1 MRISVSSPVSRA
13 ALGICSGGRRLSVGG
28 GGAHKTVIPASI
40 LLPMSVRKKSGRA
53 KPSDPPSFPAR
64 VGLRHGAV
72 PGRGRYSVDGLYRS
86 AAMRAT
92 LEHGLAG
99 DAQVTRARIDLRT
112 GNLLVEFDRALSHAE
127 MAWRIDRLLAGKC
140 AIPKGAKKQ
149 APAREKKAGGGKP
162 PPVHESP
169 GAKGHAVS
177 AEEALAAVASRRE
190 GLGVE
195 EAASRLREHGPN
207 ELPVAK
213 PRSDLAVFIDQFKS
227 LPVAMLGGSAAM
239 SLATGSPLDALVTL
253 GVVGA
258 NGGIGY
264 AMESGAEKT
273 IHDITGRGEHRVLV
287 RREGAVR
294 DILSREVVPGDV
306 VVLTPGAFIEAD
318 ARIVEAVGLTVDES
332 SLTGESVPVSKHA
345 GTLDDRDAPLGER
358 ANSVFRGT
366 IVDGGSGLAVVMA
379 TGADTEIGRIQA
391 LTGEARP
398 PQTPIERELE
408 RMGRHLVYLSLGVC
422 GGVFALG
429 VARGLG
435 TMPMLKSAVALAVA
449 AVPEGLPAI
458 ATSTLALGLGELK
471 KKNVLVRRLE
481 AVEGLGS
488 LNVLCFDKTGTLTQN
503 SMTVESLLVGAET
516 LHLGTDGFGTED
528 GHADLKRHEMK
539 KFLEVAALCSEV
551 KIEENGNGP
560 LFHGSPTEVA
570 LVDLAARGGV
580 DVAAVRGDNPV
591 DRVAYRTESR
601 KFMVSRHHR
610 LSEEKISLAVKGS
623 PDQVLQ
629 RCRVMEVNGSL
640 AALDGEARSKILA
653 ENERFASEGLRV
665 LGLAYSH
672 DPANAPEEPKDLIW
686 LGLVAMKDP
695 LRGGMADLMA
705 EFHKAGIRTVMITGD
720 QPATA
725 YAIAREVGLAGAA
738 EPVIV
743 DAAKLDG
750 LSPEAFRGT
759 VAGGNVFAR
768 VSPARKLEI
777 IRALQETG
785 MRVGMTGDGIN
796 DGPALRAADVG
807 IAMGQGGA
815 QSAQDVAD
823 VVIRDD
829 DLTTLGAGI
838 AQGRATYANIRK
850 AIHFLLATNLSEI
863 AIVAAETMAP
873 GDQLESPMEMFW
885 INLVTDI
892 LPALGLA
899 LEEPEQ
905 GIMSVPPRDPEA
917 PMFTADYYKMLASEA
932 GIISAASL
940 AAHGYGLLRYGP
952 GPRTR
957 SITFSTLIGS
967 QLLFALSCRH
977 DRFHGLSG
985 GGLFGNKYLN
995 GTLTAA
1001 GALQILPL
1009 AWPPL
1014 RRLLGLAPIGISD
1027 GLVIGGSMLAS
1038 FAGTEYLLARRT
1050 MKNAGPQPVA

>member
-1 MRISVSSPVSRA
+1 
-13 ALGICSGGRRLSVGG
+13 
-28 GGAHKTVIPASI
+28 
-40 LLPMSVRKKSGRA
+40 
-53 KPSDPPSFPAR
+53 
-64 VGLRHGAV
+64 
-72 PGRGRYSVDGLYRS
+72 
-86 AAMRAT
+86 MRAR

-99 DAQVTRARIDLRT
+99 DPQVVRAYADLKT
-112 GNLLVEFDRALSHAE
+112 GNLLVEFDRVLSHEE
-127 MAWRIDRLLAGKC
+127 MAWRIDALLDGK
-140 AIPKGAKKQ
+140 
-149 APAREKKAGGGKP
+149 
-162 PPVHESP
+162 S
-169 GAKGHAVS
+169 VS
-177 AEEALAAVASRRE
+177 AAAACPEEQSGKASVSASPTGPWHIATVEEVLAAIATRRE

-195 EAASRLREHGPN
+195 EAASRLREYGPN
-207 ELPVAK
+207 ELPVAR
-213 PRSDLAVFIDQFKS
+213 PRSELALLLDQFKS
-227 LPVAMLGGSAAM
+227 LPVAMLGGSAIM

-258 NGGIGY
+258 NGGVGY

-273 IHDITGRGEHRVLV
+273 IRDITGHGEHRVLV
-287 RREGAVR
+287 RREGGVR
-294 DILSREVVPGDV
+294 DVSCRELVPGDV
-306 VVLTPGAFIEAD
+306 LVLTPGAFIEAD
-318 ARIVEAVGLTVDES
+318 ARIIEAVGLTVDES

-345 GTLDDRDAPLGER
+345 GMLDDADAPLSER
-358 ANSVFRGT
+358 ANCVFRGT
-366 IVDGGSGLAVVMA
+366 IVDGGSGLAVVVA
-379 TGADTEIGRIQA
+379 TGPKTEIGRIQA

-398 PQTPIERELE
+398 PQTPIERELD

-481 AVEGLGS
+481 AVEGLGA

-503 SMTVESLLVGAET
+503 KMTVESLLVGSK
-516 LHLGTDGFGTED
+516 LFHLGSEGFGTED
-528 GHADLKRHEMK
+528 GRADLKRHEMK

-551 KIEENGNGP
+551 KIEASDDGP

-570 LVDLAARGGV
+570 LVDLAVQGGV

-591 DRVAYRTESR
+591 DRVVYRTERR

-629 RCRVMEVNGSL
+629 RCQLME
-640 AALDGEARSKILA
+640 LDGALAGLSDDERARIVA
-653 ENERFASEGLRV
+653 ENERFAGEGLRV

-672 DPANAPEEPKDLIW
+672 DPATDPQEPDNLIW

-705 EFHKAGIRTVMITGD
+705 EFHKGGIRTIMITGD

-725 YAIAREVGLAGAA
+725 RAIAREVGLAGDAA
-738 EPVIV
+738 PVVV
-743 DAAKLDG
+743 DAAKLEG
-750 LSPEAFRGT
+750 LSPEAFRET

-863 AIVAAETMAP
+863 AVIAAETMSP

-885 INLVTDI
+885 INLVTDV

-905 GIMSVPPRDPEA
+905 GIMSVPPRDPDA
-917 PMFTADYYKMLASEA
+917 PMFTTDYYKMLASEA
-932 GIISAASL
+932 GIISASAL
-940 AAHGYGLLRYGP
+940 AAHAYGLVRYGP

-957 SITFSTLIGS
+957 SLTFTTLIGS
-967 QLLFALSCRH
+967 QLLHALSCRH
-977 DRFHGLSG
+977 DRFHGLTG
-985 GGLFGNKYLN
+985 GELFGNKYLN
-995 GTLTAA
+995 GTLAAA
-1001 GALQILPL
+1001 GALQLLPL

-1014 RRLLGLAPIGISD
+1014 RRLLGLAPIGIAD

-1038 FAGTEYLLARRT
+1038 FAGNEFLLARRT
-1050 MKNAGPQPVA
+1050 SREFGVADNK